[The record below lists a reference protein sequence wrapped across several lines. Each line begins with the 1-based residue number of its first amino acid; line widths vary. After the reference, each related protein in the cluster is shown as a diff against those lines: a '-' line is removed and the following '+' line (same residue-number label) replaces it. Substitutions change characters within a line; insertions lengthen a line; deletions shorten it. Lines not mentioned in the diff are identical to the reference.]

1 FPAIPGERRVQ
12 RRLAPVRCAGHESE
26 PRSALAPP
34 LLDAAAAQE
43 AARSGGAA
51 DRRAHA
57 GVAGER
63 AHHGAR
69 RRGRDGATPATP
81 GREPPLCCR
90 AVRGWMVVAALAGRS
105 AVAAGAFGAHGL
117 RARVAPEQVA
127 SWQTAAHYQLLHA
140 AVLLALASL
149 ADTGRALGPAP
160 WLFTA
165 GMLLF

>member
-1 FPAIPGERRVQ
+1 
-12 RRLAPVRCAGHESE
+12 
-26 PRSALAPP
+26 
-34 LLDAAAAQE
+34 
-43 AARSGGAA
+43 
-51 DRRAHA
+51 
-57 GVAGER
+57 
-63 AHHGAR
+63 
-69 RRGRDGATPATP
+69 
-81 GREPPLCCR
+81 
-90 AVRGWMVVAALAGRS
+90 MVVAALAGLS

-165 GMLLF
+165 GMLLFSGSIYVLVLGGPRWLGPVTPLGGLCLMAGWASLLWIARGR